1 MEFEYTAIIYI
12 IEEDLEDMV
21 NRVKRGENFDDF
33 YYDIMASYDDYAYY
47 NCDLIKDK
55 VQAEIKRRI
64 G

>member
-21 NRVKRGENFDDF
+21 NRVKRGEKFDDF
-33 YYDIMASYDDYAYY
+33 YYGIMASYDDCAYY
-47 NCDLIKDK
+47 NCDLIKGK
-55 VQAEIKRRI
+55 VQAEIERRI